1 MLDLLVIWGHSSDD
15 SISNPQV
22 CWNSACK
29 HAGLTQ
35 HSSNPDT
42 YFPPIACLFITYY
55 SFPAVNILASLIIIL
70 KEISCQLFLFFCLF
84 KDHVPSQWEMKQ
96 NHQQEPDASTRGQPQ
111 RGMGMGYRLWELWFP
126 LSFQKINVGKSI
138 TLLNRQPK
146 QPSLDIHTSAQLLR
160 AVPPLTFWTALNMS
174 SCTCSICVLC
184 ISL

>member
-1 MLDLLVIWGHSSDD
+1 MTAFLTHRCAETVLVNMQDLPSILQIQTLISLQLPASS
-15 SISNPQV
+15 
-22 CWNSACK
+22 
-29 HAGLTQ
+29 
-35 HSSNPDT
+35 
-42 YFPPIACLFITYY
+42 
-55 SFPAVNILASLIIIL
+55 SLIIL
-70 KEISCQLFLFFCLF
+70 SLLWTSLLPWLLFWKRFRVSCFCFFCLF

-96 NHQQEPDASTRGQPQ
+96 NHQREPDASTRGQPQ